1 MSGKERN
8 LTMRIG
14 GAAQDT
20 KKVHPVDAYLS
31 VWLTRFENY
40 ATFHIIMSKVTV
52 PVINRDV
59 PISRQWKRGLRIMCG
74 R

>member
-40 ATFHIIMSKVTV
+40 ATFHIIMNKVTV
-52 PVINRDV
+52 PIINRKV
-59 PISRQWKRGLRIMCG
+59 PNFIFWNISPYILNG
-74 R
+74 